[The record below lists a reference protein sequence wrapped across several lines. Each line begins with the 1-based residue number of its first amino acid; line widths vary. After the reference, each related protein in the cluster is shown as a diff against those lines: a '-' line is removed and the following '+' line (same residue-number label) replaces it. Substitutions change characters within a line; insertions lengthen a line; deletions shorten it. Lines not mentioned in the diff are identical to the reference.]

1 MENKIKAVFY
11 DDSGKWKM
19 KKSTTIILAGVIV
32 AVALFIIVPMVL
44 NNSNGSSEFQTE
56 TLGKGQLTA
65 QVGATGTIHSDQ
77 TANLSWKTTGT
88 IEKINTTIGDKVE
101 KGEILAELS
110 TTSLPQN
117 VIQAKAQLI
126 TAQRNLE
133 DVKSSNTAASQAQLA
148 LVNAQDA
155 VNKAKNRV
163 LTYVTRRGSDDMVDT
178 ADSNLT
184 IAKGNLD
191 DAQKFYDMFK
201 NLAKDNP
208 NYIAALSRLTAAKTA
223 YDQAKTNYDYLNT
236 KPTALEVQKN
246 DANLAIAQAQL
257 ADAQRTYDRLKD
269 GPNAE
274 DIAAAQAQVDALQA
288 TIDTAFLISPIDGEV
303 TDMDIKV
310 GDQASPGATAIRI
323 DDMGRMLVDVN
334 LSEVDI
340 SRVEP
345 GQEASIT
352 LDAVTGKE
360 YSGKVTQVAKV
371 ADVVQGVANFKVT
384 IQLTEPDANVL
395 PGMTAAV
402 NIIVDQLDN
411 VLLIPNRAVRMVDGK
426 RVIYVLRNGKSE
438 MVNVTL
444 GLSSDTYSELI
455 SNSLQ
460 EGDQIILNP
469 PSTFNFAGGPPRGG
483 MSGGN

>member
-1 MENKIKAVFY
+1 M
-11 DDSGKWKM
+11 
-19 KKSTTIILAGVIV
+19 
-32 AVALFIIVPMVL
+32 
-44 NNSNGSSEFQTE
+44 
-56 TLGKGQLTA
+56 
-65 QVGATGTIHSDQ
+65 
-77 TANLSWKTTGT
+77 
-88 IEKINTTIGDKVE
+88 
-101 KGEILAELS
+101 
-110 TTSLPQN
+110 
-117 VIQAKAQLI
+117 
-126 TAQRNLE
+126 
-133 DVKSSNTAASQAQLA
+133 
-148 LVNAQDA
+148 
-155 VNKAKNRV
+155 
-163 LTYVTRRGSDDMVDT
+163 
-178 ADSNLT
+178 
-184 IAKGNLD
+184 
-191 DAQKFYDMFK
+191 
-201 NLAKDNP
+201 
-208 NYIAALSRLTAAKTA
+208 
-223 YDQAKTNYDYLNT
+223 
-236 KPTALEVQKN
+236 
-246 DANLAIAQAQL
+246 
-257 ADAQRTYDRLKD
+257 ADAQRAYDRLKD

-288 TIDTAFLISPIDGEV
+288 TIDTAFLISPIAGEV

-444 GLSSDTYSELI
+444 GLSSDTYSELV